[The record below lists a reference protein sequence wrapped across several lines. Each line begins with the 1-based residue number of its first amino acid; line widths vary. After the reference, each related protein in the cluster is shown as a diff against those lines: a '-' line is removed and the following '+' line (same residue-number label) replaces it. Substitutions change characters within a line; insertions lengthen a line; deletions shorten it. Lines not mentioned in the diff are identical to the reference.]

1 MSDLLFSINGID
13 FTRHI
18 TAPSY
23 EVNEE
28 SVYNEWTDANKD
40 THRDV
45 IRNRV
50 SGSFDVIFDNEPDLN
65 TFINM
70 INDKDKSDR
79 VEATVYINNKAV
91 VATKKFFIDFKP
103 KNSIPFFGRKPF
115 ETATV
120 EITEA

>member
-1 MSDLLFSINGID
+1 MSTILFSINGID

-28 SVYNEWTDANKD
+28 SVCNEWTDANKVD
-40 THRDV
+40 HRDV
-45 IRNRV
+45 IRTRV

-70 INDKDKSDR
+70 VNDKDKSDR
-79 VEATVYINNKAV
+79 VEATVYVNNKMTTV
-91 VATKKFFIDFKP
+91 TKKFFIDFKP
-103 KNSIPFFGRKPF
+103 VNSIPFFGRKEF
-115 ETATV
+115 ETTTV